1 MLVYFILNGVL
12 HTIFFSLECS
22 ISILHRYYFVEDV
35 NSWMRGTHEFH
46 ENWATTNSNDSTV
59 HEHVLPI
66 YVFSMYSTLIWY
78 MNDIYISRLYWLQI
92 LLRPPLLLME
102 SSMWLIQGSANKTAT
117 MPEQEWNLSLLHQ
130 FPRFNFFLQSFII
143 L

>member
-1 MLVYFILNGVL
+1 MLVCFILYGVL
-12 HTIFFSLECS
+12 HTIFY
-22 ISILHRYYFVEDV
+22 RYYFVEDV

-59 HEHVLPI
+59 HVHVLLI
-66 YVFSMYSTLIWY
+66 YVFSMYSRLIWY
-78 MNDIYISRLYWLQI
+78 MSDISRLYWPQI

-102 SSMWLIQGSANKTAT
+102 SSMWLILGSANKTAT
-117 MPEQEWNLSLLHQ
+117 MPEQEWNLSLSHQ